1 VEALAATPA
10 ATLAA
15 TPAAATLAAV
25 ATKMAK
31 TKISKEFAL
40 RGNSLKI

>member
-1 VEALAATPA
+1 VEARVVTPEVTVA
-10 ATLAA
+10 V
-15 TPAAATLAAV
+15 TPVVAV